1 MDHSGNVLDYLNWRG
16 DLTFA
21 QDGFNEVD
29 NLVLCIISYINFRRV
44 ERLRSREPAQAM
56 TLGEVCALL
65 SEKDEQLGLSNLDY
79 IPVLRAASETV
90 RFGAVRMYGYECSH
104 DDEREM
110 QFAAVSFL
118 LPDETLF
125 IAFMGTDRSL
135 VGWKEDLNMSYL
147 SAIPAQQR
155 AEAYAEVM
163 AATARRRKI
172 RLGGHSKGGNLA
184 VYSAAKSSGEI
195 QERIVAVHNNDGP
208 GFAWDISETLGHKR
222 IASRIHTILPQTSV
236 VGMLM
241 EHEKRY
247 QVVHSTYDGLYQHD
261 GFSWQ
266 VLGTQFVHLDD
277 FSREG
282 KLVDETL
289 SSWADSLN
297 TQQREAL
304 ADALYSVFTASGAKT
319 LSELTEEKLK
329 SAAAM
334 LKTYKNLDRETRR
347 MVTEAFVLFF
357 KLGTKN
363 FVLDTQEEGS
373 REIENIRKKISE
385 QYQKLVERKK

>member
-21 QDGFNEVD
+21 QDSFNEVD

-184 VYSAAKSSGEI
+184 VC
-195 QERIVAVHNNDGP
+195 
-208 GFAWDISETLGHKR
+208 
-222 IASRIHTILPQTSV
+222 
-236 VGMLM
+236 
-241 EHEKRY
+241 
-247 QVVHSTYDGLYQHD
+247 
-261 GFSWQ
+261 
-266 VLGTQFVHLDD
+266 
-277 FSREG
+277 
-282 KLVDETL
+282 
-289 SSWADSLN
+289 
-297 TQQREAL
+297 EA
-304 ADALYSVFTASGAKT
+304 
-319 LSELTEEKLK
+319 
-329 SAAAM
+329 
-334 LKTYKNLDRETRR
+334 R
-347 MVTEAFVLFF
+347 
-357 KLGTKN
+357 
-363 FVLDTQEEGS
+363 Q
-373 REIENIRKKISE
+373 I
-385 QYQKLVERKK
+385 